1 MIDLRLYQTLLAALV
16 DVILQLQTKESI
28 KLLKDKD
35 LRVIVLTSSIIMKI
49 FVSTHQKRRKLIMIF
64 MILLGSKQLLIWKK
78 FPLQSD
84 E

>member
-1 MIDLRLYQTLLAALV
+1 MIDLRLYQTLLAALM
-16 DVILQLQTKESI
+16 DVILQFQTKESI

>member
-1 MIDLRLYQTLLAALV
+1 MIDLRLYQTLLAALM
-16 DVILQLQTKESI
+16 DVILQFQTKESI

-35 LRVIVLTSSIIMKI
+35 LRVIALTSSIIMKI